1 MTKKNYVIANEV
13 QQLPHA
19 APWSCHVPH
28 HPETAGLTK

>member
-19 APWSCHVPH
+19 APWSCHVS
-28 HPETAGLTK
+28 TTLKQQA